1 MPVAV
6 VEQIAL
12 VLVSRLETLT
22 VPGTENTTA
31 IEVIRPLRIGQYTP
45 EDWQVVLMQGDTGEV
60 EDLMIPGNPPA
71 VCYETIF
78 NIRCHILPS
87 EDDTDAKD
95 SLINQ
100 FAADVRK
107 VVCSPTATW
116 HNFGG
121 LSLDAIWQ
129 PPENINPDGSFD
141 GVNVPLA
148 VRYRTNEGDPY
159 TVRA

>member
-1 MPVAV
+1 MPVTV

-12 VLVSRLETLT
+12 VLVARLETLI
-22 VPGTENTTA
+22 VAGTENTTA
-31 IEVIRPLRIGQYTP
+31 LEVIRPMRLGQYTP
-45 EDWQVVLMQGDTGEV
+45 EDWQVVLTQGDTSEV

-71 VCYETIF
+71 VCFETTF

-87 EDDTDAKD
+87 EDDTDAKA

-107 VVCSPTATW
+107 VVCNPTATW
-116 HNFGG
+116 HNFGA
-121 LSLDAIWQ
+121 LALDATWQ
-129 PPENINPDGSFD
+129 PLENIDSDGSFD
-141 GVNVPLA
+141 GVNVPIA
-148 VRYRTNEGDPY
+148 IRYRTNEGDPY